1 MFEDRTRCHAD
12 HVGHGLERHTCA
24 AVGILKG
31 VHAGTTYA
39 RNRVTKDVV
48 AFDAAFFSDLV
59 DKLQVGSC
67 LSCMACSA
75 DTLSLPIS
83 WTCMSRR

>member
-31 VHAGTTYA
+31 VHAGQHFTQ
-39 RNRVTKDVV
+39 NRVTKDVV
-48 AFDAAFFSDLV
+48 AFDAASFHELV
-59 DKLQVGSC
+59 EKLQVNISSAFADEALVCVTFC
-67 LSCMACSA
+67 LFTM
-75 DTLSLPIS
+75 
-83 WTCMSRR
+83 

>member
-31 VHAGTTYA
+31 VHAGIPYTQ
-39 RNRVTKDVV
+39 NRVTKDVV
-48 AFDAAFFSDLV
+48 AFDAASFHELV
-59 DKLQVGSC
+59 EKLQVSILIIFC
-67 LSCMACSA
+67 LMKH
-75 DTLSLPIS
+75 
-83 WTCMSRR
+83 